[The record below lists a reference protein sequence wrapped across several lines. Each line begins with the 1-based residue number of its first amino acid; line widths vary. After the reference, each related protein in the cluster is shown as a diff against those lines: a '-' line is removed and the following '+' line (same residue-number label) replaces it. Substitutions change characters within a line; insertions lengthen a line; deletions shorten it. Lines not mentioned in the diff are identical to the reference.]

1 MPSTFFGLTI
11 GKSGMYASQAAINT
25 TAHNITNA
33 TTKGYSRQTISQSAS
48 TPVSVNSK
56 FGMVGSGVDV
66 NSIERE
72 RNLYLDEKY
81 RSNNSL
87 YGNYNAK
94 EYYMTSIE
102 NYFSEVNSDGT
113 TASFSNFYLALE
125 DLARDVGNTT
135 NRTAVSEMAESFT
148 SYVNY
153 LANGMKKI
161 QEEANSDIKIT
172 VGRIN
177 ALAAEIASLNKQI
190 NTIEMNGGFANDLR
204 DSRDVILDE
213 LSTFANITVSEQK
226 VGNGES
232 GVTSCVV
239 RLDGKI
245 LVDNYENK
253 ELIVTAR
260 EGSDNQCD
268 MEGLYQIKWK
278 DGQDFAMNSSTLG
291 GKLQSLIE
299 VRDGNNKEIF
309 TGKTA
314 AGTKGDTSITLTQAN
329 INNVN
334 LLNIPAEDGT
344 IVIDNRE
351 YTYKSFSVKVQNDGS
366 YQYTFT
372 GLKNYAGGD
381 GLVSGVAAG
390 TDIRIG
396 QAIDYKG
403 IPYYQAQL
411 NEFVRTYTS
420 AFNAIH
426 NTGKDLYGNEGKDF
440 FNAVMKSSDYNYD
453 FDETLKAGTTFYSVP
468 QKDTN
473 GLVKLTQ
480 DGLISGSYYSMTA
493 LNVSISKSIMED
505 PKTLACS
512 SNPKNENGEEINAGV
527 EEKKILNELLAL
539 KEDFTM
545 FKQGTP
551 EAFLQSF
558 TATIAVDTKQA
569 TVFTSSQK
577 NILAAVDKQRMSI
590 SSVDTDEEAM
600 NLVQYKQV
608 YNLSCKV
615 VQIMQEL
622 YDKLINGTA
631 V

>member
-11 GKSGMYASQAAINT
+11 GKSGMYASQAAINA

-33 TTKGYSRQTISQSAS
+33 TTKGYSRQKISQSAS
-48 TPVSVNSK
+48 APISVNSK

-66 NSIERE
+66 NSIYRE

-87 YGNYNAK
+87 YGNYNTK

-113 TASFSNFYLALE
+113 TATFDNFYLALE
-125 DLARDVGNTT
+125 DLAKDVGNTT
-135 NRTAVSEMAESFT
+135 NRTAVSEVGESFT
-148 SYVNY
+148 AYVNY

-161 QEEANSDIKIT
+161 QEEANFDIKTT
-172 VGRIN
+172 VEQIN
-177 ALAAEIASLNKQI
+177 TLASEIASLNKQI
-190 NTIEMNGGFANDLR
+190 NTIEINGGFANDLR
-204 DSRDVILDE
+204 DSRDVLLDE
-213 LSTFANITVSEQK
+213 LSSLANITVTEQK
-226 VGNGES
+226 VGGDET
-232 GVTSCVV
+232 GVTNCVV

-245 LVDNYENK
+245 LVDNYESRQ
-253 ELIVTAR
+253 LILTAR
-260 EGSDNQCD
+260 KGSDNQCD
-268 MEGLYQIKWK
+268 MEGIYKISWS

-299 VRDGNNKEIF
+299 MRDGNNKEIF
-309 TGKTA
+309 TGKA
-314 AGTKGDTSITLTQAN
+314 NGGKKGDTSITVTQAN

-334 LLNIPAEDGT
+334 LLNIPAENGT

-351 YTYKSFSVKVQNDGS
+351 YTYKEFSVTVQGDGS

-372 GLKNYAGGD
+372 GLKNYSGGD
-381 GLVSGVAAG
+381 GLLNDVDGK
-390 TDIRIG
+390 DIRIG
-396 QAIDYKG
+396 EAIDYKG

-420 AFNAIH
+420 AFNKIH
-426 NTGKDLYGNEGKDF
+426 NTGKDLYGNAGTDF
-440 FNAVMKSSDYNYD
+440 FNAVMESADYNYA
-453 FDETLKAGTTFYSVP
+453 FKETLEPGTTFYSIP
-468 QKDTN
+468 RSGTN
-473 GLVKLTQ
+473 GVITTP
-480 DGLISGSYYSMTA
+480 DGLIEGSYYSMTA
-493 LNVSISKSIMED
+493 LNVSVSKSIMSD
-505 PKTLACS
+505 PKTIACS
-512 SNPKNENGEEINAGV
+512 SNMKNENGEEIDVGV
-527 EEKKILNELLAL
+527 EEKKVLNQLLGL

-551 EAFLQSF
+551 SGFLQSV

-569 TVFTSSQK
+569 TVFTTSQK
-577 NILAAVDKQRMSI
+577 NILAAIDKQRMSV

-615 VQIMQEL
+615 VQVMQEL